1 MAAPP
6 SLFASKARLV
16 LAVAGI
22 VLACALFVL
31 LLDALFGGGQG
42 DDSPVAEHE
51 ERAEVTTDV
60 AELDANGNGLV
71 DGAYGVEDLDAA
83 ADPQGEGWMEGTASA
98 YSPED
103 NDGGTAT
110 ASGIPLDDES
120 LTVAVPQSDA
130 DKLGAQ
136 VDVFYGGITVRA
148 TVTDT
153 GSFGDYGRDFD
164 LAPAVWEAFGADS
177 IDDWGVREVSY
188 RYVEA

>member
-6 SLFASKARLV
+6 SSFASKVRLLLV
-16 LAVAGI
+16 VAGI
-22 VLACALFVL
+22 VLASALFVL
-31 LLDALFGGGQG
+31 LLDALFGSGQSG
-42 DDSPVAEHE
+42 SSPVATHE

-60 AELDANGNGLV
+60 VELDANGNGLV

-83 ADPQGEGWMEGTASA
+83 ADPEGEGWMEGAASA

-110 ASGIPLDDES
+110 ASGIPLDDENF
-120 LTVAVPQSDA
+120 TVAVPQSDA

-153 GSFGDYGRDFD
+153 GSFGDYDRDLD